1 MVIAIEGVDASG
13 KQTQARLL
21 EERFRATGSFKEV
34 FRHDFPHYQGVAG
47 GLVGR
52 VLRDEFS
59 FGYNHLNIP
68 VQKFYDGIGI
78 ERRRARDKA
87 IIIQSLMLADRL
99 EFFTM
104 LRRFSVSI
112 DRLLILDRYF
122 LSGIVYGQADG
133 LSRDWLVEVHRCLPR
148 PDMTMLLNISVAE
161 SVRRRPERRD
171 YYEKNLEKL
180 ERVVELYQEEMLMD
194 STIVPV
200 DGTQT
205 PEVIADAFVA
215 NFMDYM
221 ARGEQ

>member
-1 MVIAIEGVDASG
+1 MIIALEGVDASG

-34 FRHDFPHYQGVAG
+34 FRYDFPHYQGVAG
-47 GLVGR
+47 GVVGR
-52 VLRDEFS
+52 VLNGDFVTISREAYHQAVD
-59 FGYNHLNIP
+59 HI
-68 VQKFYDGIGI
+68 YDT
-78 ERRRARDKA
+78 RNDWSRDKA

-104 LRRFSVSI
+104 LRRFSLSGE
-112 DRLLILDRYF
+112 RLLILDRYL

-133 LSRDWLVEVHRCLPR
+133 LSRDWLVDVQRCLPP
-148 PDMTMLLNISVAE
+148 PDMMMLLNISVVE

-180 ERVVELYQEEMLMD
+180 ERVFELYQEEMLMD
-194 STIVPV
+194 STIVLV
-200 DGTQT
+200 EGTQA
-205 PEVIADAFVA
+205 PEVIADSFVA
-215 NFMDYM
+215 NFMDYV